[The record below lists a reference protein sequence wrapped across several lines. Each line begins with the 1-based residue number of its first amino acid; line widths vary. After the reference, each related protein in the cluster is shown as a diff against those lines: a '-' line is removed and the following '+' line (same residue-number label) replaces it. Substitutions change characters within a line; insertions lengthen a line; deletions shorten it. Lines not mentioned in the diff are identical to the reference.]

1 MPIFSKI
8 YILMNYRFLTLTA
21 FMLIGSLSFGQFSGQ
36 VATTMSSGGAAQ
48 GNTAGA
54 IAMLLGPI
62 SDADSKRT
70 IDWEEFQGS
79 PYTSDEFNPAEL
91 FYKTDKVGTIFYRHN
106 ALNEEIE
113 IKETKTQQGIRG
125 LNRDK
130 NIIIKVDGKPMRFM
144 TFIDKNGK
152 TMNGYLTQLVQG
164 EHYDLYRRVHVKFT
178 EGQKS
183 PNSFVK
189 STPSRFSQFTEYYIQ
204 KKGVDRIDELQQK
217 NRNLFALA
225 ENQEQKQLL
234 KAFLKDNGLDV
245 DNEQDLVRLI
255 MFLDRNS

>member
-1 MPIFSKI
+1 MNIRIITTAAFS
-8 YILMNYRFLTLTA
+8 
-21 FMLIGSLSFGQFSGQ
+21 LIAGITFAQYSGQ

-48 GNTAGA
+48 GDTAGA

-62 SDADSKRT
+62 TDANSKRT
-70 IDWEEFQGS
+70 VNWEEFQGS
-79 PYTSDEFNPAEL
+79 PYTSDDFEPAQL
-91 FYKTDKVGTIFYRHN
+91 FYKNDKIGTIFYRHN

-113 IKETKTQQGIRG
+113 IKESKNQQGIRG

-130 NIIIKVDGKPMRFM
+130 NIIIEVDGKPMRFM
-144 TFIDKNGK
+144 TFIDKGGK
-152 TMNGYLTQLVQG
+152 TMNGYLTQLVKG
-164 EHYDLYRRVHVKFT
+164 ENYDLYRRVHVKFT

-189 STPSRFSQFTEYYIQ
+189 ATPSRFSQFTEYYVQ

-217 NRNLFALA
+217 NSKLYALA
-225 ENQEQKQLL
+225 ENPEQKQLL
-234 KAFLKDNGLDV
+234 KAFLKDNRLDV
-245 DNEQDLVRLI
+245 DNEEDLVRLI

>member
-1 MPIFSKI
+1 M
-8 YILMNYRFLTLTA
+8 M
-21 FMLIGSLSFGQFSGQ
+21 IGNLAFGQFTGQ

-54 IAMLLGPI
+54 IATLLGPI
-62 SDADSKRT
+62 SDANDKRT
-70 IDWEEFQGS
+70 IDWENFQGS
-79 PYTSDEFNPAEL
+79 PYTAEEFNPAEL
-91 FYKTDKVGTIFYRHN
+91 FYKNDKIGTIFYRHN

-113 IKETKTQQGIRG
+113 IKESKTQQGI
-125 LNRDK
+125 
-130 NIIIKVDGKPMRFM
+130 
-144 TFIDKNGK
+144 
-152 TMNGYLTQLVQG
+152 QLVNG
-164 EHYDLYRRVHVKFT
+164 DNYDLYRRVHVKFT

-189 STPSRFSQFTEYYIQ
+189 STPSRFSQFTEYYVQ

-217 NRNLFALA
+217 NSKLFDLA

-234 KAFLKDNGLDV
+234 KAFLKDNRLDV
-245 DNEQDLVRLI
+245 DNEEDLVRLI